1 MSDQTPTADDVRNAE
16 ETIARFKA
24 AELAASIAR
33 RQQAQAAFDGGY
45 DGLADRLGAL
55 PSEVRNDPTVLHHLD
70 AILRGLSGIATPAR
84 KDDA

>member
-24 AELAASIAR
+24 AELAASIER

-45 DGLADRLGAL
+45 AGLADRLNAL
-55 PSEVRNDPTVLHHLD
+55 PPEVRNDASVLHHVD

-84 KDDA
+84 SDDA